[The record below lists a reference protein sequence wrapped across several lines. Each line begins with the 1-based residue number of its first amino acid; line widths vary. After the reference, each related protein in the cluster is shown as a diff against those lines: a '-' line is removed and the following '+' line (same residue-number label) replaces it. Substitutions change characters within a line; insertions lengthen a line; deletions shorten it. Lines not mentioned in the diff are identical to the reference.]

1 MNIRNATIAM
11 RKRKG
16 ELLEQE
22 RVASMDADVQR
33 RGGVHGE
40 SKKKNATHKKA
51 GNPSQQ
57 ASKH

>member
-22 RVASMDADVQR
+22 RVASMDAEIQR

-40 SKKKNATHKKA
+40 SKKKDATRKKA
-51 GNPSQQ
+51 
-57 ASKH
+57 SKPAKHH